1 MNPHFFNRLV
11 VEQSMTHTSRQVE
24 PLDAVLPPVAAG
36 PGLQLLTELEPW
48 PQVFRRN
55 LTDLL
60 LRQEPEPVPI
70 TSSPADFWPDVFVQR
85 ELPWRSFGQSALCHS
100 LTVALVFAVT
110 LAWQRRERPLT
121 LPESAHET
129 LTFVPVSEYLPPLHT
144 GLTLPRRRKGEPEYA
159 RQPILSVPAE
169 PDNRRQTI
177 VTPPEIKLNHDVP
190 LPNIVAWTETPAAP
204 IAAGSNRALKLP
216 TIPVIAPPPELGHS
230 ERSASG
236 LSAAVIAP
244 APDVAA
250 ANSTRA
256 VSGLQAAVVAPPPSV
271 SAADDRRFGDIS
283 IGRSVPVAPAP
294 SLPMDAQ
301 RSVQTRASLGGRGGG
316 GDGGGIG
323 KPQVVAPPPSAES
336 AGAARGSGR
345 LVALNLH
352 PADIKGPIQPPAGN
366 RRGEFAAGPSG
377 KPGAPGTPD
386 IPNGSDQGTNG
397 GGGKGKSNG
406 LPPGLSVGAGPPG
419 AVTSA
424 VAGKPSDATAPR
436 NTVNPALL
444 ASAKPPQ
451 IASQPHKTAEPVD
464 PVRAT
469 EVERRVF
476 GGRKF
481 YSMTSNLPN
490 LNSIGGSW
498 VIRYAELK
506 QTTEKSDLTAPV
518 PVRKIDPG
526 YPLELMRQNVEGT
539 VLLRAVIR
547 SDGTVGDIEVMQS
560 PDDRLDQFARTALS
574 RWQFEPATKNGA
586 PVDLQALVMIPFRV
600 RKSGF

>member
-1 MNPHFFNRLV
+1 
-11 VEQSMTHTSRQVE
+11 
-24 PLDAVLPPVAAG
+24 
-36 PGLQLLTELEPW
+36 
-48 PQVFRRN
+48 
-55 LTDLL
+55 
-60 LRQEPEPVPI
+60 
-70 TSSPADFWPDVFVQR
+70 
-85 ELPWRSFGQSALCHS
+85 
-100 LTVALVFAVT
+100 
-110 LAWQRRERPLT
+110 
-121 LPESAHET
+121 
-129 LTFVPVSEYLPPLHT
+129 
-144 GLTLPRRRKGEPEYA
+144 
-159 RQPILSVPAE
+159 
-169 PDNRRQTI
+169 
-177 VTPPEIKLNHDVP
+177 
-190 LPNIVAWTETPAAP
+190 
-204 IAAGSNRALKLP
+204 
-216 TIPVIAPPPELGHS
+216 
-230 ERSASG
+230 
-236 LSAAVIAP
+236 
-244 APDVAA
+244 
-250 ANSTRA
+250 
-256 VSGLQAAVVAPPPSV
+256 
-271 SAADDRRFGDIS
+271 
-283 IGRSVPVAPAP
+283 
-294 SLPMDAQ
+294 
-301 RSVQTRASLGGRGGG
+301 
-316 GDGGGIG
+316 
-323 KPQVVAPPPSAES
+323 
-336 AGAARGSGR
+336 

-366 RRGEFAAGPSG
+366 RRGEFATRPSG
-377 KPGAPGTPD
+377 KSGAPGTPD

-419 AVTSA
+419 AVASA
-424 VAGKPSDATAPR
+424 VAGKPSDAGAPR
-436 NTVNPALL
+436 NTVNPALV

-506 QTTEKSDLTAPV
+506 QTAEKSDLTAPV

-574 RWQFEPATKNGA
+574 RWQFEPATRNGA